1 MLSYKIGT
9 SEYGFNCLQVSY
21 EGSGIIEINLTDFY
35 KDENFLSTLYEHV
48 DMYVKC
54 LSPDTQ
60 KEIYSIFHDTFLK
73 EASISYGDPA
83 VIREIE
89 LKIKRLCELLDY
101 QRWNTW
107 FRQFQDQ
114 IPIPE
119 TVNSTFEYDP
129 DTGTTK
135 EKTYIHSEYIDLIA
149 LITFIRIL
157 SPVYVEFFNYSK
169 ERSNHPYYLLFR
181 LFVDSEINDCVV
193 IEKLRAYIEA
203 NLQTLVGTNKNE
215 HLIVSA
221 GLSDDDALDYLIAEV
236 IFNKLLT
243 IDFFRKKCNIVSF
256 IFQTVKYKGSFSG
269 SESDA
274 IRTKSSR
281 GDSDRE
287 DFSYF
292 EDHRKT
298 TDVAVGT
305 VVEIQDSLNDEFM
318 LARDLGYVD
327 FDFEQYHKELQNV
340 SLLLRQPPDPCQ
352 VYLLGWFLS
361 KAVNPRALFHIE
373 ERKIAELFLFA
384 KVALIKTSHS
394 FIGLFLGSVKAADAK
409 HINIIIRNTLNKTL
423 VKNLR
428 RHYGFAMG
436 TDESDNKP
444 SLIERT
450 ITELSKEISNSIWI
464 PVGDISDT
472 KGLITQEGYLE
483 IPANINDVVCSFV
496 DFVLDTKQAQFPE

>member
-1 MLSYKIGT
+1 MLNYKIGT
-9 SEYGFNCLQVSY
+9 SEYGFNCLQVSF

-48 DMYVKC
+48 DMYVKE
-54 LSPDTQ
+54 LTPDTQ
-60 KEIYSIFHDTFLK
+60 HEIYAIFHDTFLK
-73 EASISYGDPA
+73 EASVSYGDPI
-83 VIREIE
+83 VIRELE

-101 QRWNTW
+101 PRWNAW
-107 FRQFQDQ
+107 FRQFQHL

-119 TVNSTFEYDP
+119 TVNSTFTYDP

-169 ERSNHPYYLLFR
+169 ERSSHPYYMLFR
-181 LFVDSEINDCVV
+181 LFIDSEIQNCEV

-215 HLIVSA
+215 HLIISA

-269 SESDA
+269 SDSDV

-292 EDHRKT
+292 EDYRKT
-298 TDVAVGT
+298 TSIPVGT
-305 VVEIQDSLNDEFM
+305 VVEIQDSLSDPVA
-318 LARDLGYVD
+318 LARDLGYFD
-327 FDFEQYHKELQNV
+327 FDFVQYQKELENV
-340 SLLLRQPPDPCQ
+340 SLLLRQPPDNCQ
-352 VYLLGWFLS
+352 IYLLGWFLS

-373 ERKIAELFLFA
+373 KRKIAELFLFA
-384 KVALIKTSHS
+384 KVALGKTNHS
-394 FIGLFLGSVKAADAK
+394 FIGLFLGSVKASDAK
-409 HINIIIRNTLNKTL
+409 HINIIIRNTLNKNL

-428 RHYGFAMG
+428 RHYTFAMG
-436 TDESDNKP
+436 GDESDNKQ
-444 SLIERT
+444 SLIEKT

-464 PVGDISDT
+464 PVGDTSQF

-483 IPANINDVVCSFV
+483 IPSNINDVVCFFV
-496 DFVLDTKQAQFPE
+496 DFVLGSEQAQLTE